1 MEILR
6 MIYPK
11 LKELVSEVTT
21 AKQARVRKWRMV
33 NEGDSEEMHL
43 SITPQEYKQLDTLF
57 NKFGADVDSVIK
69 RPVDEAGAENQV
81 GKSSKEL
88 EKDSMVIA
96 VDRKIF
102 RGIKEVVDKY
112 KDASNWYLQLN
123 RQVSEA
129 FNESDGTLVMLF
141 LAMFSV
147 RNTLEENIKWAALA
161 VKGIQKDLSTAQGR
175 KMIEQMFSKLE
186 EAGTPAEL
194 IKRISAVSDVPHPE
208 YFEFRKLNCL
218 RALTKNWR
226 MTTQLVCQWE
236 KGFPTDGIGV
246 DIEDSPEQGED
257 DVEESLA
264 IREDSRLKIE
274 KEKKAKAK
282 KLGQKCVYV
291 PVQYFELGMA
301 NAYARNFLSI
311 VQHYVSANQKLSRD
325 QVIKDLKASMLISGT
340 LRNTKSN
347 PRFIGD
353 QKVFSFVLNILDPTT
368 TIEFQD
374 GKKKIAY
381 SPVTI
386 DTWMCKFLY
395 PQLSE
400 KNPDGTPVNTG
411 TMVNGKNVLGDK
423 NYVYLSKLVAEEA
436 KKLNILPNQLQAA
449 IWVAQIKKTK
459 TENYDTTFNH
469 AKDKIFEKLHIT
481 EQVLEESSEYMRKI
495 IDSVGTALMN
505 QPITA
510 KFKQ

>member
-1 MEILR
+1 MSL
-6 MIYPK
+6 PK
-11 LKELVSEVTT
+11 LTTLLSEALTQ
-21 AKQARVRKWRMV
+21 KQARVRKWRMV
-33 NEGDSEEMHL
+33 NEGGSEEMHL
-43 SITPQEYKQLDTLF
+43 SITPQEYQQLDTLF
-57 NKFGADVDSVIK
+57 NKFGAEIDSVVK
-69 RPVDEAGAENQV
+69 RPVDEAGAANQV

-102 RGIKEVVDKY
+102 NGIKDVVEKY

-123 RQVSEA
+123 KQVSEA
-129 FNESDGTLVMLF
+129 FNESDSTLVMLF

-161 VKGIQKDLSTAQGR
+161 VKALQKDLSTASGK
-175 KMIEQMFSKLE
+175 KMIEKMFEKLE
-186 EAGTPAEL
+186 EAGSPGEL
-194 IKRISAVSDVPHPE
+194 IKRIAAVSTPVFPE

-236 KGFPTDGIGV
+236 EGFPADGVGV
-246 DIEDSPEQGED
+246 DEPEDGGD
-257 DVEESLA
+257 DVEESINLK
-264 IREDSRLKIE
+264 EDSRLKIE

-301 NAYARNFLSI
+301 GAYAKNFLSI
-311 VQHYVSANQKLSRD
+311 VKYYVDANQKLSRS
-325 QVIKDLKASMLISGT
+325 QVIASLKKSMLLSGT
-340 LRNTKSN
+340 LSNTKSN

-368 TIEFQD
+368 TIDFKD
-374 GKKKIAY
+374 GNKTIAY

-395 PQLSE
+395 PQLSA
-400 KNPDGTPVNTG
+400 KNPDGTPVASG
-411 TMVNGKNVLGDK
+411 TKIDGKDVLGDK

-469 AKDKIFEKLHIT
+469 AKDKIFQKLNIT
-481 EQVLEESSEYMRKI
+481 EKVLEESSEYMRKI
-495 IDSVGTALMN
+495 IDSVGTALLN

-510 KFKQ
+510 NFKQS